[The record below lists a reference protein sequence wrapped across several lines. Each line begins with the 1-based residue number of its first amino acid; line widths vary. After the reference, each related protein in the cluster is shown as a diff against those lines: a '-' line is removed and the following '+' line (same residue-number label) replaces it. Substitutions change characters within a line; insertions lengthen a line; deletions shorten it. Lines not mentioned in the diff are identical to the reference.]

1 MMNGKSPFEA
11 QGKLPAFYPTPT
23 KHLSKEG
30 AYPAEFTR
38 NTPKLSA
45 QVAISL
51 LPTPQASD
59 NRDRGCLKHASVA
72 RRAESGK
79 QLMLSQVASE
89 QSGKLNPQWVEWL
102 MGYPI
107 NHTDLEA

>member
-1 MMNGKSPFEA
+1 MSEQEAAAMMNGKSPFEA

-38 NTPKLSA
+38 NTPTLSA
-45 QVAISL
+45 QV
-51 LPTPQASD
+51 
-59 NRDRGCLKHASVA
+59 G
-72 RRAESGK
+72 
-79 QLMLSQVASE
+79 
-89 QSGKLNPQWVEWL
+89 GKLNPQFVEWL

-107 NHTDLEA
+107 NHTDLEV